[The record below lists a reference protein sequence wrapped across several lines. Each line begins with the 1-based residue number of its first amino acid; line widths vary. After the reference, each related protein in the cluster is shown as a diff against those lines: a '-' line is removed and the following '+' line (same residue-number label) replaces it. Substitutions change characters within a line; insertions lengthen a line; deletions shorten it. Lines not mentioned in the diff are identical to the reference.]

1 MRRVLVSVVW
11 ATLVWVALWES
22 LTWANIVGGLLAG
35 IVVVTLVPPRP
46 DTLAVGSRPVAGLKL
61 LFYFL
66 WKLVE
71 ASVAVAWEI
80 ATPGDRTN
88 PAVIAVSL
96 HTSSEG
102 IITSVANMVSLTP
115 GTLTLDVDPDTRT
128 LYIHVLHFISEE
140 TTRADVHTL
149 ERLALAAFPPVKRTG
164 GIKRARP

>member
-1 MRRVLVSVVW
+1 MRRVVVSIVW
-11 ATLVWVALWES
+11 LTLVWVALWES
-22 LTWANIVGGLLAG
+22 LTWANLAGGLLAG
-35 IVVVTLVPPRP
+35 IVTVILVPPRP
-46 DTLAVGSRPVAGLKL
+46 DTLVVSRPLAGLKL

-66 WKLVE
+66 WKLVQ
-71 ASVAVAWEI
+71 ASVAVAWEV

-88 PAVIAVSL
+88 PAVITVPL
-96 HTSSEG
+96 HTDSEG

-149 ERLALAAFPPVKRTG
+149 ERLAMAAFPSAKPKG
-164 GIKRARP
+164 GMA